1 MNPWTLIVPS
11 GGIGSR
17 MGAERPKQYLE
28 INGQPILL
36 HTLRVL
42 DEYFDNPVF
51 IVPVANEWRDY
62 VQRTLENHPLGGKAV
77 LVSGGKERY
86 DSVKNALSSLNT
98 PWVAV
103 HDAVRPFVNRVT
115 VERLKEALSNY
126 QAAIPVLELKESIR
140 KRTQECTLAANRS
153 AFVSVQTPQCF
164 HSEVLKAAYEQSFDE
179 ALTDDASVVERLGV
193 SIHCVFGNEEN
204 IKITT
209 PTELI
214 VATHRL
220 EHR

>member
-1 MNPWTLIVPS
+1 
-11 GGIGSR
+11 
-17 MGAERPKQYLE
+17 
-28 INGQPILL
+28 
-36 HTLRVL
+36 
-42 DEYFDNPVF
+42 
-51 IVPVANEWRDY
+51 
-62 VQRTLENHPLGGKAV
+62 
-77 LVSGGKERY
+77 
-86 DSVKNALSSLNT
+86 
-98 PWVAV
+98 
-103 HDAVRPFVNRVT
+103 

-140 KRTQECTLAANRS
+140 KRTQEGTLAANRS

-164 HSEVLKAAYEQSFDE
+164 HSEVLKSAYEQSFDE